1 MTKSSA
7 TRQMI
12 RETVRRHRGEEPSGK
27 RRWLRRTLQALSV
40 LLLPIGLL
48 LWWGGFFA
56 PPAAVAELQT
66 LVDGEVAR
74 LAKMARNEIPYDSG
88 RTDMGNL
95 FEKMRNVPESYRD
108 QVRQQM
114 GRLFS
119 ARERA
124 SVGSYFALPP
134 DQRKAELDRRIK
146 AEEARRQQWM
156 AERAARGQNDRPGNP
171 QTGPNASPSPGG
183 RPGPGRESGNPG
195 EAQRRA
201 GPQQGPTDQAGR
213 RRGPRTEDSRNEWM
227 KRRIDASSPEERAR
241 QTEYRR
247 AMTERREQLGLSP
260 GRGGPGRRPS

>member
-146 AEEARRQQWM
+146 AEEARRQQWA
-156 AERAARGQNDRPGNP
+156 AERASRAPSDR
-171 QTGPNASPSPGG
+171 QPNAPTSAT
-183 RPGPGRESGNPG
+183 RPQDRSQGTAAN
-195 EAQRRA
+195 A
-201 GPQQGPTDQAGR
+201 GPRGR
-213 RRGPRTEDSRNEWM
+213 GRPRTEESRNEWM

-260 GRGGPGRRPS
+260 GRGGPGRRPG

>member
-1 MTKSSA
+1 MTKSST

-27 RRWLRRTLQALSV
+27 RRWLRRTVQALSL
-40 LLLPIGLL
+40 LLLPTGLL

-74 LAKMARNEIPYDSG
+74 LSKMARNEIPYDSG
-88 RTDMGNL
+88 RTDMGDL
-95 FEKMRNVPESYRD
+95 FQKIRDVPDPYRD

-146 AEEARRQQWM
+146 AEEARRQQWA
-156 AERAARGQNDRPGNP
+156 AERASRAPSDRQPNTPTSATRP
-171 QTGPNASPSPGG
+171 QDRSQGTAAN
-183 RPGPGRESGNPG
+183 
-195 EAQRRA
+195 A
-201 GPQQGPTDQAGR
+201 GPRGR
-213 RRGPRTEDSRNEWM
+213 GRPRTEESRNEWM

-260 GRGGPGRRPS
+260 GRGGPGRRPG